1 MINLKRKE
9 LSLFIHYR
17 SCLTDAV
24 RFFDIVSAEQIWDIK
39 ITYTFR
45 VMCIET
51 EPTGEKSR
59 SKEMG
64 VMERKK
70 HFEHK
75 SEQSI
80 VKFWAARKKM
90 IMIHLNKWNGRWN
103 NKIRTKTADNRLWT
117 SATKRSEFMTRK
129 IVKAIEYDRNRLHT
143 RFMTIFSVL
152 NTFPSP
158 LRVRW
163 SEFPKWYAILRD
175 REEQQIAKT
184 HTNNISRRPS
194 FYSIWLWRT
203 WNLNALAILITLYG
217 HNSVRVISILKIF
230 SIIKQHMFSTFSA
243 RISFMPFQPWVKLY
257 VCWHWCCAYFF
268 SPLSSIL
275 EISKFDYIEW
285 YWRMHRWLK
294 PVTLIMLLQ
303 KALHSFK
310 SIHSES
316 IERLN
321 EQMQSE

>member
-1 MINLKRKE
+1 ML
-9 LSLFIHYR
+9 
-17 SCLTDAV
+17 CV
-24 RFFDIVSAEQIWDIK
+24 FFDIVSAEQIWDIK

-117 SATKRSEFMTRK
+117 SAYIDTKRSEFMTRK
-129 IVKAIEYDRNRLHT
+129 IVKAIVYDRNRLHT
-143 RFMTIFSVL
+143 RYMTIFSVL

-243 RISFMPFQPWVKLY
+243 RISFMPFQPWVELY

-268 SPLSSIL
+268 
-275 EISKFDYIEW
+275 FA
-285 YWRMHRWLK
+285 
-294 PVTLIMLLQ
+294 
-303 KALHSFK
+303 AL
-310 SIHSES
+310 IHSRNFQ
-316 IERLN
+316 IRLHRMILAYASMIKTSHIN
-321 EQMQSE
+321 HVAPKSASLIQIHTFWIDWEA